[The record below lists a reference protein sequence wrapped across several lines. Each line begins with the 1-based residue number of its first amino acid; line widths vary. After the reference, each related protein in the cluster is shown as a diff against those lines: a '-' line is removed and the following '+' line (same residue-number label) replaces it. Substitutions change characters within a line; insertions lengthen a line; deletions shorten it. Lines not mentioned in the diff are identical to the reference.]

1 MILIDGVEGDLST
14 VAPENIEAIDVLKD
28 ASAAAIYGTRGANG
42 VILITTKTGKREA
55 HTTASYSGYV
65 SASQFGKKLDFMTAE
80 DVRAGKQT
88 LQTKGMIL
96 IGWMP
101 SAVPVLLIITTL
113 IFLEVQNR
121 LLIQQTLLIV
131 RKTV

>member
-1 MILIDGVEGDLST
+1 
-14 VAPENIEAIDVLKD
+14 
-28 ASAAAIYGTRGANG
+28 
-42 VILITTKTGKREA
+42 
-55 HTTASYSGYV
+55 
-65 SASQFGKKLDFMTAE
+65 MTAE